1 MAICAPAS
9 ADAKLPK
16 GATAPTAD
24 WLVGGWVVQGAKCAA
39 LGQVYL
45 RSGNMGSV
53 TSPGRITI
61 LGRWSLRGN
70 ILTEVVESK
79 QYGDLVEVT
88 RIGRVGRDQLFSDY
102 PNNTNPDIT
111 ILPKRR
117 CPDGPGVEPWF
128 PKVRFKGIATYKVA
142 EQ

>member
-24 WLVGGWVVQGAKCAA
+24 WLVGGWVVQGVKCAA

-88 RIGRVGRDQLFSDY
+88 RIGRVGRDHLFSDY